1 MNADV
6 KLLRQM
12 MMFAC
17 IGAVNTLVHGGA
29 VILAIEIFALNQI
42 SSNVIGFFIANVI
55 SYMLNSKYTFS
66 RTLNLRSYLFFVFSS
81 LNILALTLLF
91 SSLSHFMDWHY
102 LVGLALVLFVS
113 PLISFLVNKRFVF
126 K

>member
-1 MNADV
+1 MISNV

-17 IGAVNTLVHGGA
+17 IGAVNTLVHAGA
-29 VILAIEIFALNQI
+29 VIIAIEVFVLNQV
-42 SSNVIGFFIANVI
+42 SSNVIGFFLANLI
-55 SYMLNSKYTFS
+55 SYVLNSKYTF
-66 RTLNLRSYLFFVFSS
+66 LRDLGLKAYLLFVFSS

-91 SSLSHFMDWHY
+91 SSLSQFMGWHY

-113 PLISFLVNKRFVF
+113 PLLSFFVNKRFVF